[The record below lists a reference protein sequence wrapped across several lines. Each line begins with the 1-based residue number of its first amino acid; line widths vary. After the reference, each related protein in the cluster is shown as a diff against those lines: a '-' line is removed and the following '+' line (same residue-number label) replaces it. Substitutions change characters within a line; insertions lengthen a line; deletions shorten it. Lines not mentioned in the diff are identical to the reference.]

1 MKFYE
6 DCMDALSRFATIS
19 TTEEQRLNLPVC
31 FHANISPSEKGQL

>member
-6 DCMDALSRFATIS
+6 DCMDALSRFSTIFTS
-19 TTEEQRLNLPVC
+19 EGQRLNLPVY